1 MHQCCFSAQEPSMP
15 PYHPQQT
22 VQSLARHPRPV
33 MLCFQPNS
41 PTHPLVL
48 LAERKEKRTSRRLGM
63 GAPDPMGT
71 LLLLPQSTVEENS
84 LFYRNTV
91 NGKAEIP
98 GCQPEA
104 YFTPTA
110 ADQLCISPH
119 PPPSSIPVRNP
130 GSIPDT
136 SPPSCPTF
144 NPSPCPVYSTS
155 LRELKTPLSTSITAA
170 LVQDSVVSQP
180 HAHPAH
186 WAHSPGLCLL
196 TRYSWTTSTLG

>member
-1 MHQCCFSAQEPSMP
+1 
-15 PYHPQQT
+15 
-22 VQSLARHPRPV
+22 
-33 MLCFQPNS
+33 
-41 PTHPLVL
+41 
-48 LAERKEKRTSRRLGM
+48 M

-98 GCQPEA
+98 GCHPEA

-186 WAHSPGLCLL
+186 FGHTHQVFACSHVTLGQPALLDNRGLCSFLE
-196 TRYSWTTSTLG
+196 RIDRMRTLRISSQQNNY